1 MGGIFNLSV
10 YNENEFNQSQF
21 LTNGEYGED
30 GELLQGYNVKYG
42 HPYGTEVT
50 PSPTSYSNKYT
61 LYVYDYDSNSYVM
74 LKDGDINAYNEHS
87 TFLNGEAFGI
97 KNVRNINGYK
107 ELSFNIPYQIVENNE
122 LIDNFRVPYCTEE
135 YRVRLQIRDKIDDYI
150 IKEITDGYSDD
161 GLKFRQV
168 NCWHYAFARLSQ
180 SGNQLDFE
188 YIDNAKNI
196 LTNVLNGSD
205 WSVGTVETFFEDDNV
220 TEKLRTLK
228 ANGNT
233 NRYELIQQIAE
244 IFSGFPKFNTISK
257 TVDLFKDARVDK
269 GIVFK
274 YGKNIKSYSLTS
286 TTKELATKI
295 WVEGGESSSE
305 IIYIDDVNPTGEPYI
320 LNFGFFIEKGLMTTT
335 HITAYED
342 FETNIAIINTNIK
355 NTLAIIGSLQSDLV
369 SKESTLEFKTT
380 QKTSKES
387 TVTALT
393 NQRNVT
399 QDSGERAALQAQIDA
414 LNAEISTLNS
424 EISILE
430 GEIATIESDIDL
442 YTDNYISYIESKNT
456 ELQTFEDVCGDFI
469 REKLY
474 KNDNY
479 TNATALFKDA
489 LEVSQLASY
498 PQYEEKI
505 DILDLSKLTGYEVEE
520 FDEYTK
526 VQIEIDPLGIVSDG
540 QIREIVQILDDPR
553 QNTATISTFITD
565 FEDYMSKS
573 FSSTN
578 DLQIS
583 KEMYNRAR
591 GLTPTGMVDKDFLQ
605 QALDQASFYINQ
617 QSNSYIDPVEGFI
630 SKNLENPDQLVKLN
644 SGGLAISNDG
654 GLTWELA
661 LSFNGLVAEAIKAGA
676 IDTRY
681 IKIYNSLEGDGA
693 RFYIDG
699 NGLWAYDEL
708 GNLTVSITN
717 NGDATFAGSLS
728 AATGTFAGSLTTNAI
743 IAGTVGAGSLTVGGS
758 SINGEINVKDA
769 SDVTKVKINRNGIT
783 LADDTEIVGG
793 NGVLSLLHFTNMP
806 DISEVA
812 FGNFVSYGYDEFSTS
827 NRPSFLTGYIPPNFV
842 SQGFRLLLRFMS
854 IYDVA
859 TTSYYVPQSNRVYLG
874 SSQSVYVDTDN
885 LELGAGADIIDNTV
899 YTNYTSSW
907 FGTSNINPTAG
918 STIKSYVANVSSGVS
933 SLFPSNTTFNLKTQ
947 SAGSLS
953 WTNKGYIAID
963 LFIYGY
969 YQ

>member
-1 MGGIFNLSV
+1 MSV

-42 HPYGTEVT
+42 YPYGTEVT

-442 YTDNYISYIESKNT
+442 YTDNYVSYIESKNT

-489 LEVSQLASY
+489 LEVSQFASY

-676 IDTRY
+676 IDTKN
-681 IKIYNSLEGDGA
+681 IKIYNSNDGDGA
-693 RFYIDG
+693 GFYIDG
-699 NGLWAYDEL
+699 EGLWAYNNLGENTVAINNDGNAVFKGDITGATIYATDGSFTIDEDGIKGFVDL
-708 GNLTVSITN
+708 KERVRLNPYYLAFRDVNGILTGIIESSSVGRFDILSTQMITN
-717 NGDATFAGSLS
+717 GFRDRRIYFGESASPGIYMSVEEFNNTTQTYSYGANIDIDYNGLRMSGGDSGEVTVYGDFSV
-728 AATGTFAGSLTTNAI
+728 TGTKSRVIKNENADLYLHAYETPTPYFGDIGSGKTDE
-743 IAGTVGAGSLTVGGS
+743 
-758 SINGEINVKDA
+758 NGIC
-769 SDVTKVKINRNGIT
+769 KINIDLT
-783 LADDTEIVGG
+783 
-793 NGVLSLLHFTNMP
+793 
-806 DISEVA
+806 
-812 FGNFVSYGYDEFSTS
+812 
-827 NRPSFLTGYIPPNFV
+827 FLETIEQNNYKIFIQECGEGKLWVEKHKDYF
-842 SQGFRLLLRFMS
+842 
-854 IYDVA
+854 
-859 TTSYYVPQSNRVYLG
+859 YVKGTP
-874 SSQSVYVDTDN
+874 N
-885 LELGAGADIIDNTV
+885 LEFDFEIKAIQNGYKDIR
-899 YTNYTSSW
+899 
-907 FGTSNINPTAG
+907 
-918 STIKSYVANVSSGVS
+918 
-933 SLFPSNTTFNLKTQ
+933 FNK
-947 SAGSLS
+947 
-953 WTNKGYIAID
+953 
-963 LFIYGY
+963 
-969 YQ
+969 

>member
-1 MGGIFNLSV
+1 MSV

-42 HPYGTEVT
+42 YPYGTEVT

-442 YTDNYISYIESKNT
+442 YTDNYVSYIESKNT

-489 LEVSQLASY
+489 LEVSQFASY

-758 SINGEINVKDA
+758 SVNGEVLVKDA
-769 SDVTKVKINRNGIT
+769 NNVTKVKLNRTGIT
-783 LADDTEIVGG
+783 LADGTEIVGG
-793 NGVLSLLHFTNMP
+793 NGVLSTLLFQSVGEFEGFSKVGWFNIGGNSDNFSTMFNVFIP
-806 DISEVA
+806 SGFVIESAILYTKAISTYYSGTYYNATSIKLYKANSGTQGAIVYDGFDVYPYIGALAKTDISLEAWGV
-812 FGNFVSYGYDEFSTS
+812 
-827 NRPSFLTGYIPPNFV
+827 
-842 SQGFRLLLRFMS
+842 
-854 IYDVA
+854 
-859 TTSYYVPQSNRVYLG
+859 TTWS
-874 SSQSVYVDTDN
+874 
-885 LELGAGADIIDNTV
+885 
-899 YTNYTSSW
+899 
-907 FGTSNINPTAG
+907 PTAG
-918 STIKSYVANVSSGVS
+918 LNMQIRTSNDIKSQLTVGGRTTFIVGSTSSMPSPVVGSGVQME
-933 SLFPSNTTFNLKTQ
+933 LVVL
-947 SAGSLS
+947 
-953 WTNKGYIAID
+953 GYKK
-963 LFIYGY
+963 
-969 YQ
+969 